1 LEIEKIKQLEV
12 DRKMVTDDEK
22 HFVKNIVVEK
32 LKSDPVENQQVEI
45 VERKGLGHPDTICD
59 KIMNQ
64 ISINLSQEYLE
75 KVGAILHHNTD
86 KSLLAAGDVEYK
98 FGGGTII
105 KPMLLVLG
113 DRATYVAGDVEIS
126 VNEIAITTPKKWFK
140 ENLRFVDPEQ
150 HVKYQNELKRGSAA
164 LTDIFARK
172 DENNILGANDTSAAI
187 GYAPYT
193 STEIVVLALEKH
205 LNSNQFKS
213 QFPVSG
219 EDIKVMGLRQGRDLH
234 VTVAMAFVDRFVE
247 SEDDYFRKKAEIEE
261 AIKEW
266 LKDKTD
272 AFEEVE
278 VYLNTLDVR
287 GRGVNGVYLTVGG
300 TCADGAD
307 CGQVGRGNRGNGVI
321 SLNRPQSAEAAA
333 GKNPVSHVGKIYNIM
348 SYNIANEIHLNVNGV
363 KEVYVWMLSQIG
375 RRIDRPKVAAAQ
387 IITQNGEVDDNL
399 RREVR
404 EVIDKELD
412 NINNFCMKLAKGEV
426 SVC

>member
-1 LEIEKIKQLEV
+1 
-12 DRKMVTDDEK
+12 MVTDDEK

-32 LKSDPVENQQVEI
+32 LTSEPVENQHVEI

-64 ISINLSQEYLE
+64 ISINLSQEYL
-75 KVGAILHHNTD
+75 KRVGAILHHNTD

-113 DRATYVAGDVEIS
+113 DRATHIAGDVEIP
-126 VNEIAITTPKKWFK
+126 VNDIAITTAKQWFK

-172 DENNILGANDTSAAI
+172 NENNILGANDTSAAI
-187 GYAPYT
+187 GYAPY
-193 STEIVVLALEKH
+193 SATERIVLDLENH
-205 LNSNQFKS
+205 LNSKQFKS

-219 EDIKVMGLRQGRDLH
+219 EDIKVMGLRQGKDLH
-234 VTVAMAFVDRFVE
+234 VTIAMAFIDRFVE

-261 AIKEW
+261 AIKQW

-287 GRGVNGVYLTVGG
+287 GRGINGVYLTVGG

-333 GKNPVSHVGKIYNIM
+333 GKNPVSHVGKIYNIL
-348 SYNIANEIHLNVNGV
+348 SYKIANEIHTNVNGV
-363 KEVYVWMLSQIG
+363 KEAYIWMLSQIG
-375 RRIDRPKVAAAQ
+375 RRIDRPKIAAAQ
-387 IITQNGEVDDNL
+387 IITQNGEVDDNI

-404 EVIDKELD
+404 EIIDKELD
-412 NINNFCMKLAKGEV
+412 NINNFCMDLAKGKV

>member
-1 LEIEKIKQLEV
+1 
-12 DRKMVTDDEK
+12 MVTDDEK

-32 LKSDPVENQQVEI
+32 LTSESVENQHVEI

-64 ISINLSQEYLE
+64 ISINLSQEYL
-75 KVGAILHHNTD
+75 KRVGAILHHNTD

-113 DRATYVAGDVEIS
+113 DRATHIAGDVEIP
-126 VNEIAITTPKKWFK
+126 VNDIAITTAKQWFK

-172 DENNILGANDTSAAI
+172 NENNILGANDTSAAI
-187 GYAPYT
+187 GYAPY
-193 STEIVVLALEKH
+193 SATERIVLDLENH
-205 LNSNQFKS
+205 LNSKQFKS

-219 EDIKVMGLRQGRDLH
+219 EDIKVMGLRQGKDLH
-234 VTVAMAFVDRFVE
+234 VTVAMAFIDRFVE

-261 AIKEW
+261 AIKQW

-278 VYLNTLDVR
+278 IYLNTLDVR
-287 GRGVNGVYLTVGG
+287 GRGINGVYLTVGG

-333 GKNPVSHVGKIYNIM
+333 GKNPVSHVGKIYNIL
-348 SYNIANEIHLNVNGV
+348 SYKIANEIHTNVSGV
-363 KEVYVWMLSQIG
+363 KEAYVWMLSQIG
-375 RRIDRPKVAAAQ
+375 RRIDRPKIAAAQ
-387 IITQNGEVDDNL
+387 IIMQNGEVDDNI

-412 NINNFCMKLAKGEV
+412 NINNFCMDLAKGKV